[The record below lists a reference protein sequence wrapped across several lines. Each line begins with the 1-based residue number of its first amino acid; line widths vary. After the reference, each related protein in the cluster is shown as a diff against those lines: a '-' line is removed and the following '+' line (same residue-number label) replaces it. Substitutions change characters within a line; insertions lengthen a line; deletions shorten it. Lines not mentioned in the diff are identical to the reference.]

1 MIGRLSYITC
11 HLCLIVLVSCTD
23 LEETL
28 VGEVTEDIQIS
39 GPPVFV
45 VDYVGTPYEELRYI
59 GLASHGSYFSVQELT
74 SDELFLGVRGSDWNT
89 DGTFIRLHR
98 HTYTPNNLYLNYTWT
113 ALYNAIDWTN
123 QSFSWIGNRPEYRPE
138 YRAIR
143 AYFYLNL
150 LDMFGRVKLVT
161 EDDPNPPQASREEVF
176 NFVER
181 ELLDAL
187 EIDELSEAV
196 DLSDIVL
203 YDGDNPYRINQHVV
217 LGLLARLYLNAEV
230 YTGSP
235 RYDKAEIAAN
245 LVINSGKYHLCA
257 EGCKVTNLGR
267 RLGVA
272 TDPEDLEG
280 YAAVF
285 AANNDHNPEHIF
297 AVRFD
302 RYSGGM
308 NFSQMNLHSASQRSW
323 RLAEQP
329 WNGYA
334 TLQEF
339 YNSYEENDLRKAAS
353 FLAGPQLD
361 FEGSAI
367 LDYQFDDEKIQ
378 LDYTPAVNELEP
390 NTLRQAGVRAK
401 KFSFQLFGEVN
412 MENDFPILRLGEMYL
427 IRAEAKAR
435 QGDNWAAAE
444 TDVNIL
450 RARAGVAPYSGTLT
464 ADEFLAE
471 RGREMFHETV
481 RRTDLIRFGKYND
494 AWWEKPASEPF
505 RNVFP
510 IPLQQLN
517 TDHGLTQNP
526 GY

>member
-1 MIGRLSYITC
+1 M
-11 HLCLIVLVSCTD
+11 
-23 LEETL
+23 
-28 VGEVTEDIQIS
+28 
-39 GPPVFV
+39 
-45 VDYVGTPYEELRYI
+45 
-59 GLASHGSYFSVQELT
+59 
-74 SDELFLGVRGSDWNT
+74 
-89 DGTFIRLHR
+89 
-98 HTYTPNNLYLNYTWT
+98 
-113 ALYNAIDWTN
+113 
-123 QSFSWIGNRPEYRPE
+123 
-138 YRAIR
+138 
-143 AYFYLNL
+143 
-150 LDMFGRVKLVT
+150 
-161 EDDPNPPQASREEVF
+161 
-176 NFVER
+176 
-181 ELLDAL
+181 
-187 EIDELSEAV
+187 
-196 DLSDIVL
+196 
-203 YDGDNPYRINQHVV
+203 
-217 LGLLARLYLNAEV
+217 
-230 YTGSP
+230 
-235 RYDKAEIAAN
+235 
-245 LVINSGKYHLCA
+245 CA